1 MAAKDILSIGLDELK
16 VNLFG
21 LMKDLVKQFWKKEDT
36 QFLKQLAED
45 IAREAWLSR
54 KSDDPEEHRQNL
66 LHLAATLRGEILR
79 KELQI
84 KAGRKQIF
92 VDVLTMVIKT
102 VASVFAQA
110 AKVG

>member
-1 MAAKDILSIGLDELK
+1 MAAKDILSIGLDEFK

-21 LMKDLVKQFWKKEDT
+21 LMRDLVKQYWKKEDT
-36 QFLKQLAED
+36 DFLKQLAAD
-45 IAREAWLSR
+45 IAREAWLAR
-54 KSDDPEEHRQNL
+54 KSGAPEEHRQNL

-102 VASVFAQA
+102 VASVFAQT